1 MLNKLRHLPRLGMS
15 DAQKIYG
22 LTARALRFY
31 EERGL
36 LHAQRDRLNCRY
48 FDGEARRRL
57 GWISVL
63 RSAGVSLPDVQDVL
77 QADDADERGR
87 QAALAKLERRRR
99 ALAEQL
105 ATVEAL
111 STALAAEGDDA
122 DVNPHAL
129 LSAA

>member
-1 MLNKLRHLPRLGMS
+1 M
-15 DAQKIYG
+15 
-22 LTARALRFY
+22 
-31 EERGL
+31 
-36 LHAQRDRLNCRY
+36 
-48 FDGEARRRL
+48 
-57 GWISVL
+57 L

-77 QADDADERGR
+77 QADDADGRGR